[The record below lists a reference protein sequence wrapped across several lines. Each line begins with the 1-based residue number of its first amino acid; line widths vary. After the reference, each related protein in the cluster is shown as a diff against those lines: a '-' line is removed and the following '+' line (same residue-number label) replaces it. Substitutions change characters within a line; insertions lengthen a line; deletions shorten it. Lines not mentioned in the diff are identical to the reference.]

1 MRHGYERS
9 VIRGNPENDVCRG
22 EVGEQLPVAR
32 ETVEPF
38 DIIVGQAALG
48 MDEITEGGHPTSLMA
63 RVELLRA
70 PRTMWHAIGGRGP
83 QVGSPRLLYARA
95 CNDHDGLNNAVGGQ
109 SLSNRENLEHGSDRR
124 DTSRASRSGREVRPH
139 PQLLNASSLNQRAS

>member
-95 CNDHDGLNNAVGGQ
+95 LQRSRRPQQRRRRAE
-109 SLSNRENLEHGSDRR
+109 SLESREPRTR
-124 DTSRASRSGREVRPH
+124 V
-139 PQLLNASSLNQRAS
+139 